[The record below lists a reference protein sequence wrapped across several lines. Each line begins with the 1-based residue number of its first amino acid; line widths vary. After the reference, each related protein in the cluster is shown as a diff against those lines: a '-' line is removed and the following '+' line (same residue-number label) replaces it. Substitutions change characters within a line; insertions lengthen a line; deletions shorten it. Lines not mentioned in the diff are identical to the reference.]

1 MQSEESLTIRNIY
14 VSKDLFDLKDI
25 QRLQMIFLQRLAW
38 ASIITQVDGTP
49 ITRPSNFCRLCNN
62 IIRKTEKGYA
72 NCRTSDAVLG
82 KLSPTGPIAQPCLS
96 GGLWDAGAGIA
107 VGGKHI
113 ANWLLG
119 QVRDETQTDA
129 KMREYARWSGPMNR
143 IFLRGFHDV
152 PAMTPRKFWQNRA
165 CALYTRQVN
174 CQF

>member
-1 MQSEESLTIRNIY
+1 MVRKKTGRKLTCNMVEMAKTAFYMQSEESLTDTENIRFE
-14 VSKDLFDLKDI
+14 DLFDLKDI
-25 QRLQMIFLQRLAW
+25 QRLQDDFSSATGV

-72 NCRTSDAVLG
+72 NCRKSDAVLG

-119 QVRDETQTDA
+119 QVRDKLRLCEDA
-129 KMREYARWSGPMNR
+129 
-143 IFLRGFHDV
+143 
-152 PAMTPRKFWQNRA
+152 
-165 CALYTRQVN
+165 
-174 CQF
+174 